1 MSTET
6 KDAPAKTPSKG
17 FSLRSRLLGISQEEA
32 PEAAATDSEAGEAA
46 AAPSPVTE
54 EAASAPVPE
63 TQAAPSTP
71 APASDDG
78 DEDEE
83 PPRVGV
89 AVTPKRSL
97 LSMAFGISDKKAKAE
112 KAKFEETVVADPAPV
127 AAAPEP
133 APEPAPAEEPL
144 VEIAEA
150 AAPIAE
156 AAVEAPAAEPAAE
169 TVAEAPVEAPIAPE
183 PAKTGRLFSLLRGAP
198 KAPAE
203 KPAPETREVPVAP
216 EPEAPATVVATPE
229 PLPEP
234 EPLPSPIEVEEKAP
248 APVPFVR
255 FSGVTKTYDG
265 ANLVVKGLDLDI
277 ARGEFLTLLGPS
289 GSGKTTTLMMLAG
302 FEQPTS
308 GDILLNGTTLTE
320 LPPHKRGLG
329 FVFQNYALFPHMT
342 VQENVSFPLEV
353 RRIRGSEVRERVA
366 KALSMVELTGFEKR
380 KPAQLSGGQQQRVAM
395 ARALV
400 FDPELVLMDE
410 PLGALDK
417 HLREQ
422 MQYELKRLHRELG
435 VTVVYVTH
443 DQSEALTL
451 SDRIAVFHEGI
462 IQQLD
467 TPARIYQEP
476 ANAFVAGFIGENNAL
491 PGKVV
496 AIKGDECVVEL
507 IGGSRVRAFNGN
519 CETVGQTGVVCVRPE
534 NLSISAETTPGGNH
548 VAALIEDF
556 IFHGDHVRVKLSA
569 PGMSE
574 IYVKTPARSIDLPAK
589 GVAVTLCWEPA
600 YARAFAS

>member
-17 FSLRSRLLGISQEEA
+17 FSLRSRLLGISAEGTPEGTESASDSEGEPQTNVESSAEVAAENSAAEPTASASQSSSLEEA
-32 PEAAATDSEAGEAA
+32 
-46 AAPSPVTE
+46 
-54 EAASAPVPE
+54 
-63 TQAAPSTP
+63 
-71 APASDDG
+71 DDA
-78 DEDEE
+78 EE

-89 AVTPKRSL
+89 ALTPKRSL

-112 KAKFEETVVADPAPV
+112 KAKFEETA
-127 AAAPEP
+127 
-133 APEPAPAEEPL
+133 
-144 VEIAEA
+144 
-150 AAPIAE
+150 
-156 AAVEAPAAEPAAE
+156 
-169 TVAEAPVEAPIAPE
+169 VAEAPVAALPEAMPEADETPRADVVPAVAPTEPEVVEQVRSEPEPVVAPE
-183 PAKTGRLFSLLRGAP
+183 PARGRLFSMLRSDRKPPSVELKTRDAPDSGAP
-198 KAPAE
+198 
-203 KPAPETREVPVAP
+203 PVSDA
-216 EPEAPATVVATPE
+216 EPEKV
-229 PLPEP
+229 
-234 EPLPSPIEVEEKAP
+234 PSPIEVEEAP
-248 APVPFVR
+248 ALPIPFVR
-255 FSGVTKTYDG
+255 FGSVTKTYDG
-265 ANLVVKGLDLDI
+265 INLVVKGLDLDI
-277 ARGEFLTLLGPS
+277 AKGEFLTLLGPS

-308 GDILLNGTTLTE
+308 GDIQLNGVSLTDT
-320 LPPHKRGLG
+320 PPHKRGLG

-342 VQENVSFPLEV
+342 VQENVAFPLEV
-353 RRIRGSEVRERVA
+353 RRIRGSEIKARVA
-366 KALSMVELTGFEKR
+366 KALSMVELTGFDKR
-380 KPAQLSGGQQQRVAM
+380 KPQQLSGGQQQRVAM

-443 DQSEALTL
+443 DQGEALTL
-451 SDRIAVFHEGI
+451 SDRIAVFHDGI

-467 TPARIYQEP
+467 TPSKIYQEP
-476 ANAFVAGFIGENNAL
+476 SNAFVAGFIGENNAL
-491 PGKVV
+491 PGKVA
-496 AIKGDECVVEL
+496 AIKGEECIVEL
-507 IGGSRVRAFNGN
+507 IGGSRVRARNGN
-519 CETVGQTGVVCVRPE
+519 CDAVGQTGVVCVRPE

-574 IYVKTPARSIDLPAK
+574 IFVKAPARSTDLPAK
-589 GVAVTLCWEPA
+589 GVAVTLCWEPSF
-600 YARAFAS
+600 ARAFAS

>member
-1 MSTET
+1 
-6 KDAPAKTPSKG
+6 
-17 FSLRSRLLGISQEEA
+17 LLGIASEEKPA
-32 PEAAATDSEAGEAA
+32 AETAAEPEAKTDPAEGEQPQAQPVAPAAVQPPEKSV
-46 AAPSPVTE
+46 AAPSEDAE
-54 EAASAPVPE
+54 EA
-63 TQAAPSTP
+63 
-71 APASDDG
+71 D
-78 DEDEE
+78 E

-89 AVTPKRSL
+89 AVAPRASL
-97 LSMAFGISDKKAKAE
+97 LSSAFPRNDNATEAE
-112 KAKFEETVVADPAPV
+112 QARF
-127 AAAPEP
+127 
-133 APEPAPAEEPL
+133 
-144 VEIAEA
+144 AEA
-150 AAPIAE
+150 LADRT
-156 AAVEAPAAEPAAE
+156 EAPAADAAARPPVDAKTVPDPVPAAE
-169 TVAEAPVEAPIAPE
+169 PMAEV
-183 PAKTGRLFSLLRGAP
+183 
-198 KAPAE
+198 
-203 KPAPETREVPVAP
+203 
-216 EPEAPATVVATPE
+216 
-229 PLPEP
+229 P
-234 EPLPSPIEVEEKAP
+234 EPLPSPIEVEPTVA
-248 APVPFVR
+248 ASTPFVR
-255 FSGVTKTYDG
+255 FKGVTKTYDG
-265 ANLVVKGLDLDI
+265 ANLVVKQLDLDI

-329 FVFQNYALFPHMT
+329 FVFQNYALFPHMS
-342 VQENVSFPLEV
+342 VQENVAFPLEV
-353 RRIRGSEVRERVA
+353 RRIRGSEIRERVA
-366 KALSMVELTGFEKR
+366 RALAMVELTGFEKR

-400 FDPELVLMDE
+400 FDPDLVLMDE

-443 DQSEALTL
+443 DQGEALTL
-451 SDRIAVFHEGI
+451 SDRIAVFHDGV

-496 AIKGDECVVEL
+496 SIRGDECVFEL
-507 IGGSRVRAFNGN
+507 IGGARVRALNGN
-519 CETVGQTGVVCVRPE
+519 CDSAEQTGVVCVRPE
-534 NLSISAETTPGGNH
+534 HLSISSETAPGGNH
-548 VAALIEDF
+548 VAALVEDY

-569 PGMSE
+569 PGMGE
-574 IYVKTPARSIDLPAK
+574 IHVKTPAHIGGLPAK

-600 YARAFAS
+600 SARAFAS

>member
-17 FSLRSRLLGISQEEA
+17 FSLRSRLLGIPAEGT
-32 PEAAATDSEAGEAA
+32 PEAVSSDSESGEAE
-46 AAPSPVTE
+46 PVE
-54 EAASAPVPE
+54 E
-63 TQAAPSTP
+63 TQAASAATEQNP
-71 APASDDG
+71 APATSSASDDSE
-78 DEDEE
+78 EDDE

-112 KAKFEETVVADPAPV
+112 KAKFDETAVDEPGPVAAAAPESADIPAPVQEEARTAEEAAPAAVEEPIVDEAPV
-127 AAAPEP
+127 AAAV
-133 APEPAPAEEPL
+133 EE
-144 VEIAEA
+144 
-150 AAPIAE
+150 
-156 AAVEAPAAEPAAE
+156 AV
-169 TVAEAPVEAPIAPE
+169 VEAPVETPLVSE
-183 PAKTGRLFSLLRGAP
+183 PPKSGRLFSLLRGGP
-198 KAPAE
+198 
-203 KPAPETREVPVAP
+203 KPAPEAREAP
-216 EPEAPATVVATPE
+216 AAPAPEAPAAVIAE
-229 PLPEP
+229 PEP
-234 EPLPSPIEVEEKAP
+234 ELPPAHLPSPIEVEEKVTTP
-248 APVPFVR
+248 TPFVR

-265 ANLVVKGLDLDI
+265 VNLVVKGLDLDI

-302 FEQPTS
+302 FEQPTA

-342 VQENVSFPLEV
+342 VQENVAFPLEV
-353 RRIRGSEVRERVA
+353 RRIRTSEVRERVA
-366 KALSMVELTGFEKR
+366 RALSMVELTGFEKR
-380 KPAQLSGGQQQRVAM
+380 KPQQLSGGQQQRVAM

-467 TPARIYQEP
+467 TPSRIYQEP
-476 ANAFVAGFIGENNAL
+476 SNAFVAGFIGENNAL

-496 AIKGDECVVEL
+496 SIKGDECVVEL
-507 IGGSRVRAFNGN
+507 IGGSRVRALNGN
-519 CETVGQTGVVCVRPE
+519 CDTVGQTGVVCVRPE

-574 IYVKTPARSIDLPAK
+574 IYVKTPARSIELPAK

-600 YARAFAS
+600 FARAFAS

>member
-17 FSLRSRLLGISQEEA
+17 FSLRSRLLGIPAEGT
-32 PEAAATDSEAGEAA
+32 PEAAATDSDSGDASSAATEAVE
-46 AAPSPVTE
+46 
-54 EAASAPVPE
+54 E
-63 TQAAPSTP
+63 TQVAATAEQQELAPKTTP
-71 APASDDG
+71 PSDDSE
-78 DEDEE
+78 EDEE

-112 KAKFEETVVADPAPV
+112 KAKFEETAVDEPAPV
-127 AAAPEP
+127 AAA
-133 APEPAPAEEPL
+133 APEPAEIPEPVQEQVAAAEEATP
-144 VEIAEA
+144 A
-150 AAPIAE
+150 AIEEPVVDEPPVA
-156 AAVEAPAAEPAAE
+156 AAVEEA
-169 TVAEAPVEAPIAPE
+169 VVEAPVETPQVTE
-183 PAKTGRLFSLLRGAP
+183 PPKSGRLFSLLRGGP
-198 KAPAE
+198 
-203 KPAPETREVPVAP
+203 KPAPEAREAPAPEAPTAVIAEP
-216 EPEAPATVVATPE
+216 EPELAPA
-229 PLPEP
+229 
-234 EPLPSPIEVEEKAP
+234 PLPSPIEVEEKVAAP
-248 APVPFVR
+248 TPFVR

-265 ANLVVKGLDLDI
+265 VNLVVKGLDLDI

-302 FEQPTS
+302 FEQPTA

-342 VQENVSFPLEV
+342 VQENVAFPLEV
-353 RRIRGSEVRERVA
+353 RRIRSSEVRERVA
-366 KALSMVELTGFEKR
+366 RALSMVELTGFEKR
-380 KPAQLSGGQQQRVAM
+380 KPQQLSGGQQQRVAM

-467 TPARIYQEP
+467 TPSRIYQEP
-476 ANAFVAGFIGENNAL
+476 SNAFVAGFIGENNAL

-496 AIKGDECVVEL
+496 SIKGDECVVEL

-574 IYVKTPARSIDLPAK
+574 IYVKTPARSIELPAK

-600 YARAFAS
+600 FARAFAS

>member
-17 FSLRSRLLGISQEEA
+17 FSLRSRLLGIPAEGT
-32 PEAAATDSEAGEAA
+32 PEAASSDSETGEAA
-46 AAPSPVTE
+46 PAAAEPVE
-54 EAASAPVPE
+54 E
-63 TQAAPSTP
+63 TQAAPVAAEQNP
-71 APASDDG
+71 APNASVASDDTE
-78 DEDEE
+78 EDEE

-112 KAKFEETVVADPAPV
+112 KAKFDETAVDEPAPV
-127 AAAPEP
+127 AAA
-133 APEPAPAEEPL
+133 APEPAEIPEP
-144 VEIAEA
+144 VQEEA
-150 AAPIAE
+150 AAPEEAAPIAIE
-156 AAVEAPAAEPAAE
+156 EPVVDEAPVAAAVEE
-169 TVAEAPVEAPIAPE
+169 TVVEAPIEAPPVAE
-183 PAKTGRLFSLLRGAP
+183 PPKSGRLFSLLRGTP
-198 KAPAE
+198 
-203 KPAPETREVPVAP
+203 KPAPEAREAPAAPAPEAPSAVIAEP
-216 EPEAPATVVATPE
+216 EPEIA
-229 PLPEP
+229 
-234 EPLPSPIEVEEKAP
+234 PLPSPIDVEEKVAAP
-248 APVPFVR
+248 TPFVR

-265 ANLVVKGLDLDI
+265 VNLVVKGLDLDI

-302 FEQPTS
+302 FEQPTA

-342 VQENVSFPLEV
+342 VQENVAFPLEV
-353 RRIRGSEVRERVA
+353 RRIRTSEVRERVA
-366 KALSMVELTGFEKR
+366 RALSMVELTGFEKR
-380 KPAQLSGGQQQRVAM
+380 KPQQLSGGQQQRVAM

-467 TPARIYQEP
+467 TPSRIYQEP
-476 ANAFVAGFIGENNAL
+476 SNAFVAGFIGENNAL

-496 AIKGDECVVEL
+496 SIKGDECVVEL

-574 IYVKTPARSIDLPAK
+574 IYVKTPARSIELPAK

-600 YARAFAS
+600 FARAFAS

>member
-1 MSTET
+1 
-6 KDAPAKTPSKG
+6 
-17 FSLRSRLLGISQEEA
+17 
-32 PEAAATDSEAGEAA
+32 
-46 AAPSPVTE
+46 
-54 EAASAPVPE
+54 
-63 TQAAPSTP
+63 
-71 APASDDG
+71 
-78 DEDEE
+78 
-83 PPRVGV
+83 
-89 AVTPKRSL
+89 
-97 LSMAFGISDKKAKAE
+97 
-112 KAKFEETVVADPAPV
+112 
-127 AAAPEP
+127 
-133 APEPAPAEEPL
+133 
-144 VEIAEA
+144 
-150 AAPIAE
+150 
-156 AAVEAPAAEPAAE
+156 
-169 TVAEAPVEAPIAPE
+169 
-183 PAKTGRLFSLLRGAP
+183 
-198 KAPAE
+198 
-203 KPAPETREVPVAP
+203 
-216 EPEAPATVVATPE
+216 
-229 PLPEP
+229 
-234 EPLPSPIEVEEKAP
+234 
-248 APVPFVR
+248 
-255 FSGVTKTYDG
+255 
-265 ANLVVKGLDLDI
+265 
-277 ARGEFLTLLGPS
+277 
-289 GSGKTTTLMMLAG
+289 
-302 FEQPTS
+302 
-308 GDILLNGTTLTE
+308 
-320 LPPHKRGLG
+320 
-329 FVFQNYALFPHMT
+329 
-342 VQENVSFPLEV
+342 
-353 RRIRGSEVRERVA
+353 
-366 KALSMVELTGFEKR
+366 
-380 KPAQLSGGQQQRVAM
+380 
-395 ARALV
+395 
-400 FDPELVLMDE
+400 MDE

-467 TPARIYQEP
+467 TPSRIYQEP

>member
-1 MSTET
+1 MSTDT
-6 KDAPAKTPSKG
+6 TDASSKPPVKG
-17 FSLRSRLLGISQEEA
+17 FSLRSRLLGIASGDKPA
-32 PEAAATDSEAGEAA
+32 EAASEASPDAA
-46 AAPSPVTE
+46 AAAEPEAPAAPDTSPAPAE
-54 EAASAPVPE
+54 EAALPRAE
-63 TQAAPSTP
+63 ATP
-71 APASDDG
+71 PPA
-78 DEDEE
+78 EDSEEAEE

-89 AVTPKRSL
+89 AVPPKRSL
-97 LSMAFGISDKKAKAE
+97 FSSALGLGDRGAKGEQARFAE
-112 KAKFEETVVADPAPV
+112 AHADEAAPGDV
-127 AAAPEP
+127 SPRTAAPTDAAAPLP
-133 APEPAPAEEPL
+133 
-144 VEIAEA
+144 EA
-150 AAPIAE
+150 ADAGPG
-156 AAVEAPAAEPAAE
+156 PALPTE
-169 TVAEAPVEAPIAPE
+169 T
-183 PAKTGRLFSLLRGAP
+183 
-198 KAPAE
+198 
-203 KPAPETREVPVAP
+203 
-216 EPEAPATVVATPE
+216 
-229 PLPEP
+229 P
-234 EPLPSPIEVEEKAP
+234 EPLPSPIEVEELA
-248 APVPFVR
+248 AGPVPFVR
-255 FSGVTKTYDG
+255 FKGVTKTYDG
-265 ANLVVKGLDLDI
+265 VNLVVKQLDLDI

-308 GDILLNGTTLTE
+308 GDIMLNGTTLTE

-329 FVFQNYALFPHMT
+329 FVFQNYALFPHMS
-342 VQENVSFPLEV
+342 VAENVAFPLEV
-353 RRIRGSEVRERVA
+353 RRIRGSEIRERVA
-366 KALSMVELTGFEKR
+366 RALAMVELTGFEKR

-435 VTVVYVTH
+435 VTMVYVTH
-443 DQSEALTL
+443 DQGEALTL
-451 SDRIAVFHEGI
+451 SDRIAVFHDGV

-507 IGGSRVRAFNGN
+507 IGGARVRALNGN
-519 CETVGQTGVVCVRPE
+519 CTAAEQTGVVCVRPE
-534 NLSISAETTPGGNH
+534 HLSISAETTPGGNH
-548 VAALIEDF
+548 VAALVEDY

-569 PGMSE
+569 PGMGE
-574 IYVKTPARSIDLPAK
+574 IYVKTPAHMGGLPAK

-600 YARAFAS
+600 SARAFSS